1 MKSKNEHGQQGAE
14 TTGDRLR
21 TDNVSSGQ
29 ENLPEIMKKTP
40 CCVYQFILRK
50 DGSMALPYASE
61 GVCNLFRI
69 DHNDVRD
76 DASTLF
82 DTIHPED
89 RGHIL
94 TSIQVSAE
102 NLSPWQQVFRV
113 RFADG
118 AQSRLFAQ
126 AVPEKRR
133 DETVEWCGFVVDI
146 SDFLKNHEEMTTATL
161 ESEIEW
167 KIKSQLLS
175 TIAQEFR
182 APLSLLASSTD
193 ILGRYGSRLPEAKL
207 EEQHQ
212 NIIASTRKF
221 SELLETMMDFCRF
234 DPDTAMDGS
243 MLIDFAKVVE
253 EIVAEF
259 RKNYGS
265 TYRFHVSISPDC
277 GKVFLDE
284 AELRRLLGNL
294 LKNAFRFT
302 LPGGKVTLKVWR
314 EKKCL
319 LLELTDSG
327 IGIPPED
334 RLRVFEPF
342 QCGRNAGAMKGLGL
356 GLSIV
361 RAVIAKLEGT
371 IVLDGKVGE
380 GTSVRVEIPVRQY
393 ADTLSRQ
400 NHYSILIVEDDLL
413 LCGNMELILQM
424 EGYEVRTAPNGIAA
438 LALIAIK
445 RPDIILCDIIMP
457 EMDGHVL
464 LEEIKKND
472 ALSDIIFIFVTALGE
487 KSDMRR
493 GMHAGADDYLTKP
506 FSSED
511 LLATVSGRLQK
522 SEGMRRR
529 PANTTTSAEREIL
542 STRVSDREREVLIL
556 VGKGETTKEIAEQL
570 YISPKTVEGHRT
582 KLMKKLGVVNAVGLA
597 RWATIAEEMKQHPH
611 LLSGD

>member
-1 MKSKNEHGQQGAE
+1 
-14 TTGDRLR
+14 
-21 TDNVSSGQ
+21 
-29 ENLPEIMKKTP
+29 
-40 CCVYQFILRK
+40 
-50 DGSMALPYASE
+50 
-61 GVCNLFRI
+61 
-69 DHNDVRD
+69 
-76 DASTLF
+76 
-82 DTIHPED
+82 
-89 RGHIL
+89 
-94 TSIQVSAE
+94 
-102 NLSPWQQVFRV
+102 
-113 RFADG
+113 
-118 AQSRLFAQ
+118 
-126 AVPEKRR
+126 
-133 DETVEWCGFVVDI
+133 
-146 SDFLKNHEEMTTATL
+146 
-161 ESEIEW
+161 
-167 KIKSQLLS
+167 
-175 TIAQEFR
+175 
-182 APLSLLASSTD
+182 
-193 ILGRYGSRLPEAKL
+193 
-207 EEQHQ
+207 
-212 NIIASTRKF
+212 
-221 SELLETMMDFCRF
+221 
-234 DPDTAMDGS
+234 
-243 MLIDFAKVVE
+243 
-253 EIVAEF
+253 
-259 RKNYGS
+259 
-265 TYRFHVSISPDC
+265 
-277 GKVFLDE
+277 
-284 AELRRLLGNL
+284 
-294 LKNAFRFT
+294 
-302 LPGGKVTLKVWR
+302 
-314 EKKCL
+314 
-319 LLELTDSG
+319 
-327 IGIPPED
+327 
-334 RLRVFEPF
+334 
-342 QCGRNAGAMKGLGL
+342 L

-457 EMDGHVL
+457 EMDGHVF